1 MAWSSDDLHAH
12 ESQNRLHA
20 REEGDNVLL
29 KRIDPEGLEL
39 EERAYAI
46 NRVMR
51 VRKGGRTP
59 SFNALSVV
67 GNHEG
72 IVGVGFG
79 KANEVPEAIRKS
91 IEDAKKNLIKVPI
104 VENTI
109 PHEAIGVRGAGR
121 VLIKPASPGAGIIA
135 GSVTKVIME
144 FAGVHDVVSK
154 CLGSRNV
161 LNMAAATID
170 ALKQLKRAE
179 DVARL
184 RGKTVEEL
192 LG

>member
-1 MAWSSDDLHAH
+1 M
-12 ESQNRLHA
+12 
-20 REEGDNVLL
+20 L

-91 IEDAKKNLIKVPI
+91 IEDAKKNLIQVP
-104 VENTI
+104 VVGTTI
-109 PHEAIGVRGAGR
+109 PHDVIGRYGAGR
-121 VLIKPASPGAGIIA
+121 VLIKPAAPGAGLVA
-135 GSVTKVIME
+135 GSVTKVILE
-144 FAGVHDVVSK
+144 FAGVQDVVSK

-161 LNMAAATID
+161 INMAAATIEG
-170 ALKQLKRAE
+170 LKQLKYAE
-179 DVARL
+179 QVAKL
-184 RGKTVEEL
+184 RGKTVEEI